1 MVTGSRPAFTLVE
14 VLVSLV
20 LLAVAFLGLAAVA
33 TLAATSLH
41 TSLTHER
48 TVRHAAGLLDSL
60 TFSPTSGAGYDT
72 AAGVRYEWD
81 APAGAGAEIRVRA
94 TSLVTEQLLLELSGR
109 RVQVAT
115 GGAP

>member
-1 MVTGSRPAFTLVE
+1 MVTGRRPGFTLVE
-14 VLVSLV
+14 VMVSLV

-60 TFSPTSGAGYDT
+60 TFSPAFGTGSDT
-72 AAGVRYEWD
+72 AAGVRYDWV
-81 APAGAGAEIRVRA
+81 APPGAGSEIRVTA
-94 TSLVTEQLLLELSGR
+94 TSVLNEQLLLELSGR
-109 RVQVAT
+109 RVQLAT

>member
-1 MVTGSRPAFTLVE
+1 MVSARRAGFTLVE
-14 VLVSLV
+14 VVVSLV

-33 TLAATSLH
+33 SLAATSLH
-41 TSLTHER
+41 SSLTQER

-60 TFSPTSGAGYDT
+60 TFSNAPGSGSAT
-72 AAGVRYEWD
+72 AAGVRYVWT
-81 APAGAGAEIRVRA
+81 APAGAGAEIRVKA
-94 TSLVTEQLLLELSGR
+94 TSLPDERVLLELTSR